1 MDPRD
6 WALQTLAAIESESR
20 DVVAAMESEK
30 RDLTNAEAP
39 STPKT
44 ETDVEIAP
52 LIHKVGTTSIVEIE
66 KLMGEMQEARNF
78 LQSEWE
84 RIQRETARYM
94 NLTQV
99 ASESVKVIFD
109 VVSGWRKAG
118 HPINQSRA
126 SGFEITPSTAEVCRD

>member
-1 MDPRD
+1 MDPRSR
-6 WALQTLAAIESESR
+6 LQILEA
-20 DVVAAMESEK
+20 DLVAAMESEK
-30 RDLTNAEAP
+30 RHLVQAEAP

-52 LIHKVGTTSIVEIE
+52 LIHKVGASSIAEIE
-66 KLMGEMQEARNF
+66 RLMGEMQEARNF

-99 ASESVKVIFD
+99 ATDSVKIIFD
-109 VVSGWRKAG
+109 LVSGWRKAG
-118 HPINQSRA
+118 NPINQSTI
-126 SGFEITPSTAEVCRD
+126 ELTPSPAGDNT